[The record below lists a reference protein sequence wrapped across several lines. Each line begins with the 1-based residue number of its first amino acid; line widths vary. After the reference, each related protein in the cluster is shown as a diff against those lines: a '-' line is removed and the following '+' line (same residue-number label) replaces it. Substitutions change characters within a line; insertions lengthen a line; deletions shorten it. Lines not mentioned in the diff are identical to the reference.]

1 MAEALDVQGIHI
13 PVKVIASFV
22 VVGSVTISTIAAAI
36 ANAVQL
42 HHHHYHHHHS
52 HHHHRHKNNHHQN
65 PSTSENIRNPLKSTP
80 SQ

>member
-22 VVGSVTISTIAAAI
+22 AVDSVTISTIAAAI
-36 ANAVQL
+36 ANAVHL
-42 HHHHYHHHHS
+42 HHHHS
-52 HHHHRHKNNHHQN
+52 HHHHQHKYNHHQN
-65 PSTSENIRNPLKSTP
+65 PSASENIRNPLKSIP